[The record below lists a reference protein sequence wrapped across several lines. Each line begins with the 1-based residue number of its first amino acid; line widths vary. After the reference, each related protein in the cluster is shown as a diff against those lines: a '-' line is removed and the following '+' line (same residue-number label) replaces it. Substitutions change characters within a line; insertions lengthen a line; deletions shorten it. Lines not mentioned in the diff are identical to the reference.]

1 MTFCHDPIR
10 NLIAISF
17 IGEIQ
22 IWCLRLDSTRRRR
35 WVLYDTIRYIDNGDD
50 WCATAMVFFGANN
63 RSLCAAT
70 FSGFIIWTYA
80 DKSFRWHDHD
90 FKAEISHCVVS
101 PDSLSM
107 VASTSDHSILIWPL
121 QAEGPVTSEQR
132 TFDIPTGRSWIEYA
146 ESAPLAYFDAKTV
159 VTADPIGN
167 IYVLSLEGQSKHVF
181 PVGENYFICSILV
194 SDPIINIVAIGPVC
208 TTMLIGFTA
217 DTVVHRHVAKAW
229 KAQASHPLPR
239 AITQRVMVATPTEAA
254 GTTDKGHPGLETGRS
269 RKPLVFIWWI
279 FTTLTRY
286 FCWRNLL
293 ASILILYYHNM
304 LSFDFVC
311 TYNIAYTRL
320 RHRSQPTNLPYAL
333 LATCCSPY
341 FVRATVSFASLP
353 VLVL

>member
-1 MTFCHDPIR
+1 MTLCHDPIR

-35 WVLYDTIRYIDNGDD
+35 WVLYDTIRYIDNGND
-50 WCATAMVFFGANN
+50 WCATAMVFFGVNN

-70 FSGFIIWTYA
+70 FSGFIIWTYT
-80 DKSFRWHDHD
+80 DKSFRRYDHN

-107 VASTSDHSILIWPL
+107 AASTSDRSILIWPL

-132 TFDIPTGRSWIEYA
+132 TFNIPTGRSWIEYA

-159 VTADPIGN
+159 ITADPIGN
-167 IYVLSLEGQSKHVF
+167 IYVLSLEGQPKHVL
-181 PVGENYFICSILV
+181 PVGENYFVCSILV
-194 SDPIINIVAIGPVC
+194 SDLMINVVAIGPVC
-208 TTMLIGFTA
+208 TTTLIGFTA
-217 DTVVHRHVAKAW
+217 DTVVHRHVASMEGAGFPFVTPCY
-229 KAQASHPLPR
+229 H
-239 AITQRVMVATPTEAA
+239 ATCHGGDPHRS
-254 GTTDKGHPGLETGRS
+254 GGHKDKGHPGLETGRS
-269 RKPLVFIWWI
+269 YKPLAFIWWL

-293 ASILILYYHNM
+293 ASIVILYYHNM

-311 TYNIAYTRL
+311 TYNVAY
-320 RHRSQPTNLPYAL
+320 
-333 LATCCSPY
+333 
-341 FVRATVSFASLP
+341 
-353 VLVL
+353 